1 MTAKSNSL
9 VPKTSKESAKKG
21 EPSLGE
27 EAAPIDQ
34 AAIEKKAAAKKR
46 AGKKRTAHRRAD
58 KVIAEMQPV
67 LCGIGESK
75 KSAICEELRKI
86 VESL

>member
-9 VPKTSKESAKKG
+9 VPETLKKSAKK
-21 EPSLGE
+21 EA
-27 EAAPIDQ
+27 AAPIDQ
-34 AAIEKKAAAKKR
+34 AAIEKKAATKKR

-58 KVIAEMQPV
+58 RVIAEMQPV

-75 KSAICEELRKI
+75 KSAICEALRKI